1 MTPTKFVPFELER
14 WQSTWEN
21 RVRFNLSESGVHP
34 LSIQELLGL
43 AGASAMP
50 LLEVRLGYSQ
60 SNGTDL
66 LRERIAALYPG
77 VSPDQVLVTTGSA
90 EANFVTCWRLIEP
103 GDKVAVMQ
111 PNYQQSWGLAQNFG
125 AQVRPFQLHEK
136 EGWEPYAEEIRSAIA
151 PGTKLVVVTNPH
163 NPTGHILSD
172 ASRKAILDRCAE
184 VGAWLLADEVYQG
197 AERAGAGVGRTTASF
212 WGAYD
217 KVIVVNGLS
226 KAYGL
231 PGLRIGWIVAPPAF
245 TQETW
250 ARHDYT
256 TIGPSGP
263 SDHLAA
269 VALDPRVR
277 EKLIDRTRRI
287 LNANYPVM
295 EAWLKGFGDTFTW
308 HAPQAGAICW
318 ARYKQSIPAAE
329 IVEKVRAQHSVLL
342 VPGDHFGMPAFLR
355 FGFGGELQHL
365 QEALAETERAL
376 RRLFTD

>member
-1 MTPTKFVPFELER
+1 MAKFVPFELER

-34 LSIQELLGL
+34 LTIQELLGL

-77 VSPDQVLVTTGSA
+77 VSAGQILVTTGSS
-90 EANFVTCWRLIEP
+90 EANFVVCWRLIEP
-103 GDKVAVMQ
+103 GDKVAVVV
-111 PNYQQSWGLAQNFG
+111 PNYLQTWGLTQNFG
-125 AQVRPFQLHEK
+125 AQVRPIQLHEK
-136 EGWEPYAEEIRSAIA
+136 EGWEPYAEEVRAAIA

-163 NPTGHILSD
+163 NPTAHVLSD
-172 ASRKAILDRCAE
+172 AARQVILERSAE

-197 AERAGAGVGRTTASF
+197 AERDGRTTPSF
-212 WGAYD
+212 WGGYD

-245 TQETW
+245 TQEAW

-256 TIGPSGP
+256 TIGPSGA

-277 EKLIDRTRRI
+277 DKLLDRTRRI
-287 LNANYPVM
+287 LAANYPVLDT
-295 EAWLKGFGDTFTW
+295 WLKSFGDTFSW
-308 HAPQAGAICW
+308 HPPQAGAICW
-318 ARYKQSIPAAE
+318 VRYRQAIPAPE
-329 IVEKVRAQHSVLL
+329 VVEKVRAQHSVLL
-342 VPGDHFGMPAFLR
+342 VPGEHFGTPGFLR
-355 FGFGGELQHL
+355 FGYGDDLKHF

-376 RRLFTD
+376 RRLFAD

>member
-1 MTPTKFVPFELER
+1 MTTTKFVPFELER

-34 LSIQELLGL
+34 LTIQELLGL

-50 LLEVRLGYSQ
+50 LLDVRLGYSQ

-77 VSPDQVLVTTGSA
+77 ASPDQVLVTTGSA
-90 EANFVTCWRLIEP
+90 EANFVTCWRLLGP
-103 GDKVAVMQ
+103 GDKAAVMM
-111 PNYQQSWGLAQNFG
+111 PNYFQTFGMAQNLG
-125 AQVRPFQLHEK
+125 AEARPIQLHEK

-172 ASRKAILDRCAE
+172 ENRKVILERAAE
-184 VGAWLLADEVYQG
+184 VGAWVLADEVYQG
-197 AERAGAGVGRTTASF
+197 AELSGKTTPSF
-212 WGAYD
+212 WGSGYD

-231 PGLRIGWIVAPPAF
+231 PGLRIGWIVAPAGF
-245 TQETW
+245 SDEAW

-256 TIGPSGP
+256 TIGPSGAT
-263 SDHLAA
+263 DHLAA
-269 VALDPRVR
+269 VALEPRTR
-277 EKLIDRTRRI
+277 EKLIDRTRKI
-287 LNANYPVM
+287 LHANYPVM
-295 EAWLKGFGDTFTW
+295 ETWLKTFGDTFSW
-308 HAPQAGAICW
+308 VPPQAGAICW
-318 ARYKQSIPAAE
+318 ARIKQGPSAGD
-329 IVEKVRAQHSVLL
+329 IVEKLRAQHSVLL
-342 VPGDHFGMPAFLR
+342 CPGDHFGMPGFLR
-355 FGFGGELQHL
+355 FGYGGEMQQF
-365 QEALAETERAL
+365 QEALAETERGL

>member
-77 VSPDQVLVTTGSA
+77 VSPDQVLVTTGSS

-111 PNYQQSWGLAQNFG
+111 PNYQQTWGLAQNFG

-136 EGWEPYAEEIRSAIA
+136 EGWEPYAEEIRTAIA

-163 NPTGHILSD
+163 NPTGHVLSD
-172 ASRKAILDRCAE
+172 ASRKVILERTAE
-184 VGAWLLADEVYQG
+184 VGAWLLADEVYTG
-197 AERAGAGVGRTTASF
+197 AERGGQTTPSF

-231 PGLRIGWIVAPPAF
+231 PGLRVGWIVAPPAF

-250 ARHDYT
+250 SRHDYT
-256 TIGPSGP
+256 TIGPSGA

-269 VALDPRVR
+269 VALEPRVR
-277 EKLIDRTRRI
+277 EKLLERTRRI

-308 HAPQAGAICW
+308 YAPQAGAICW

>member
-1 MTPTKFVPFELER
+1 MSPTKFVPFELER

-34 LSIQELLGL
+34 LTIQELLGL

-77 VSPDQVLVTTGSA
+77 ASADQVLVTTGSS

-103 GDKVAVMQ
+103 GDKVAVMM
-111 PNYQQSWGLAQNFG
+111 PNYQQTWGLGQNFG

-136 EGWEPYAEEIRSAIA
+136 EGWEPYAEEIRTAIA

-172 ASRKAILDRCAE
+172 AARKVILERAKE

-197 AERAGAGVGRTTASF
+197 AERDGRTTPSF
-212 WGAYD
+212 WGSYD
-217 KVIVVNGLS
+217 KTIIVNGLS

-231 PGLRIGWIVAPPAF
+231 PGLRIGWIVAPPAL
-245 TQETW
+245 TQEAW

-256 TIGPSGP
+256 TIGPSGA

-277 EKLIDRTRRI
+277 DKLIDRTRRI
-287 LNANYPVM
+287 LTANYPVL
-295 EAWLKGFGDTFTW
+295 EAWLKTFGDTFTW
-308 HAPQAGAICW
+308 HPPQAGAICW
-318 ARYKQSIPAAE
+318 VRYRQAIPGPE
-329 IVEKVRAQHSVLL
+329 IVEKIRAQHGVLL
-342 VPGDHFGMPAFLR
+342 VPGDHFGMPGFLR
-355 FGFGGELQHL
+355 FGYGDDLKHL
-365 QEALAETERAL
+365 QEALAETERGL
-376 RRLFTD
+376 RRLFAD